1 MRTRKVLELHRAM
14 IEPSYVFHSKQT
26 CTPLLRVEVHS
37 QNCPLANV
45 VDGRDGWWMGGV
57 SVGRGMGNSATPTCD
72 FEAPK
77 ASTEERMN

>member
-1 MRTRKVLELHRAM
+1 MYIPHNNYDFFFMRTRKVLELHRAM

-45 VDGRDGWWMGGV
+45 VDGRDGCD
-57 SVGRGMGNSATPTCD
+57 GRGVGGEGDGELRHSHL
-72 FEAPK
+72 
-77 ASTEERMN
+77 